1 MYSTCPK
8 CGYEHSAEET
18 GSESCPDCGLIYA
31 KWLKNL
37 ASSPEQL
44 AVSDATQPHSRFT
57 SLLSG
62 FFLPVKPNIGR
73 SELAGYGVIW
83 VVLVVWGWDFISMD
97 YRSAEIM
104 NSWLH
109 NVDLIFHEAG
119 HMIFM
124 PFGRYMMFLGGS
136 LFQVLL
142 PLILMFAFLIV
153 NKDAFAA
160 SVCLWWA
167 GQSLMDLAPY
177 IADARALR
185 LPLLGG
191 GTGADSPGTHD
202 WANLLRPLGMLNEDI
217 RIASTV
223 DTIGS
228 GLLLIALIWGAYM
241 LFVYYKSSM
250 E

>member
-8 CGYEHSAEET
+8 CGHRHSAEQS
-18 GSESCPDCGLIYA
+18 GAESCPDCGLIYA

-37 ASSPEQL
+37 ATDPNFGPATTPVL
-44 AVSDATQPHSRFT
+44 ATD
-57 SLLSG
+57 G
-62 FFLPVKPNIGR
+62 IGR
-73 SELAGYGVIW
+73 RLADFFFSGKSNVTRIEIAAYGLIW
-83 VVLVVWGWDFISMD
+83 VVLAVWGWEFITMD

-104 NSWLH
+104 NSWFH

-142 PLILMFAFLIV
+142 PLIFVFAFLIS
-153 NKDAFAA
+153 NRDAFAA

-185 LPLLGG
+185 MPLLGG
-191 GTGADSPGTHD
+191 GTGADRPGSHD
-202 WANLLRPLGMLNEDI
+202 WANLLRPLGMLNQDT
-217 RIASTV
+217 RIAAIV
-223 DTIGS
+223 DFIGS
-228 GLLLIALIWGAYM
+228 GVLLIALAWGAYM
-241 LFVYYKSSM
+241 LLVYYRSTLN
-250 E
+250 

>member
-1 MYSTCPK
+1 MYATCPK
-8 CGYEHSAEET
+8 CGYQHSDAQV
-18 GSESCPDCGLIYA
+18 GAESCPDCGLVYA

-37 ASSPEQL
+37 ASDPTQQVV
-44 AVSDATQPHSRFT
+44 AGASDSAGSVGSR
-57 SLLSG
+57 LLG
-62 FFLPVKPNIGR
+62 FFLVNKPSISR
-73 SELAGYGVIW
+73 AEIAGYGLIW
-83 VVLVVWGWDFISMD
+83 MALAFWGWQFVAMD

-104 NSWLH
+104 NSWFH

-119 HMIFM
+119 HILFM

-142 PLILMFAFLIV
+142 PLIFVFAFLLT

-185 LPLLGG
+185 MPLLGG
-191 GTGADSPGTHD
+191 GTGADRPGSHD
-202 WANLLRPLGMLNEDI
+202 WANLLRPLGMLNQDTK
-217 RIASTV
+217 IAAMV
-223 DTIGS
+223 DFIGS
-228 GLLLIALIWGAYM
+228 GVLLIALAWGAYM
-241 LFVYYKSSM
+241 LLVYYRSTM
-250 E
+250 N

>member
-8 CGYEHSAEET
+8 CGHEHSADQA
-18 GSESCPDCGLIYA
+18 GSKSCPACGLVYA
-31 KWLKNL
+31 KWIKNL
-37 ASSPEQL
+37 ASDPQLTVPEIGSDVGPSL
-44 AVSDATQPHSRFT
+44 AGR
-57 SLLSG
+57 LG
-62 FFLPVKPNIGR
+62 RFFLQGKPGTNR
-73 SELAGYGVIW
+73 FELAGYGLIW
-83 VVLVVWGWDFISMD
+83 IVLAIWGWQFIAMD

-104 NSWLH
+104 NSFLH

-119 HMIFM
+119 HVIFS
-124 PFGRYMMFLGGS
+124 PFGRYMMYLGGS

-142 PLILMFAFLIV
+142 PLILMGAFLVV
-153 NKDAFAA
+153 NRDAFAA

-177 IADARALR
+177 IADARVLR

-191 GTGADSPGTHD
+191 GTGADSPGRHD
-202 WANLLRPLGMLNEDI
+202 WANLLRPIGMLQQDT
-217 RIASTV
+217 RIAETV

-228 GLLLIALIWGAYM
+228 GLILLALVWGAYM
-241 LFVYYKSSM
+241 LRVYYKSVM

>member
-8 CGYEHSAEET
+8 CGYEHSAEER
-18 GSESCPDCGLIYA
+18 GSESCPGCGLIYA

-37 ASSPEQL
+37 ASNPGEEVL
-44 AVSDATQPHSRFT
+44 IAKSRSRSGIT
-57 SLLSG
+57 SLLVG
-62 FFLPVKPNIGR
+62 FFLQGRPNIKRG
-73 SELAGYGVIW
+73 EVAGYAVIW
-83 VVLVVWGWDFISMD
+83 VVLVIWGWDFISMD
-97 YRSAEIM
+97 FRSAEIM
-104 NSWLH
+104 NSWFH
-109 NVDLIFHEAG
+109 NVDLIIHEAG
-119 HMIFM
+119 HVIFM

-202 WANLLRPLGMLNEDI
+202 WANLLRPIGMLNQDT
-217 RIASTV
+217 RIASIV
-223 DTIGS
+223 DTVGA
-228 GLLLIALIWGAYM
+228 GLLLLALVWGGYM
-241 LFVYYKSSM
+241 LFVYYRSSA